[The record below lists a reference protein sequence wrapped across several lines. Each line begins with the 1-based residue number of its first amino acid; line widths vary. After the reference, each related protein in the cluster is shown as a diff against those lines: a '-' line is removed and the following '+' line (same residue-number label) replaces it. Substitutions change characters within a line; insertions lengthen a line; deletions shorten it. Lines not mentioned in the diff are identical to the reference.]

1 VTAQVVARPR
11 TVDLQEGVGQLPKDV
26 DCREG
31 KPTGPMKAHPF
42 DERYYEQ
49 TQLAGDR
56 VALRWYARV
65 VRRLRPE
72 GGRLLDFGCGTGHL
86 LKQLSAHFEA
96 YGYDA
101 SPFARTQCRSTA
113 PDAVILE
120 EWESLPPASLD
131 IVVSLHT
138 LEHVARPLPVMQGLA
153 EKLVSGGTLFFV
165 VPNVGGLGH
174 QLKGRDWFAYRDTTH
189 VSLLTRAEWV
199 MFARKAGLEVVRVR
213 GDGLWDAPYIRLLPT
228 ALQRAVFGAPAALQV
243 FWPFGQ
249 PFLPPVLGE
258 CLIVTARKR

>member
-1 VTAQVVARPR
+1 MVTRSRA
-11 TVDLQEGVGQLPKDV
+11 VDLPHGLGQLAKDV
-26 DCREG
+26 YWREG
-31 KPTGPMKAHPF
+31 TQTGAMKAQPF
-42 DERYYEQ
+42 NEQYYEQ
-49 TQLAGDR
+49 SELAGDGL
-56 VALRWYARV
+56 ALRWYARV
-65 VRRLRPE
+65 VQRLRPD

-86 LKQLSAHFEA
+86 LRRLSAHFEA

-120 EWESLPPASLD
+120 EWESLPAASLD
-131 IVVSLHT
+131 IVVSLNT
-138 LEHVARPLPVMQGLA
+138 FEHVPRPLPVMQGLA

-165 VPNVGGLGH
+165 VPNPGGLGH
-174 QLKGRDWFAYRDTTH
+174 QLKGRGWFAYRDTTH

-199 MFARKAGLEVVRVR
+199 MLVRKAGLEVVRVR
-213 GDGLWDAPYIRLLPT
+213 GDGLWDAPYVPLLPT
-228 ALQRAVFGAPAALQV
+228 ALQRILFGAPAALQV

-258 CLIVTARKR
+258 CLIVTARKH

>member
-1 VTAQVVARPR
+1 MVTRSRA
-11 TVDLQEGVGQLPKDV
+11 VDLRHGVGQLAKDV
-26 DCREG
+26 YWRESNQ
-31 KPTGPMKAHPF
+31 TGGMKSQPF
-42 DERYYEQ
+42 NEQYYEQ
-49 TQLAGDR
+49 SQLAGDR
-56 VALRWYARV
+56 TALRWYARV
-65 VRRLRPE
+65 VQRLRPD

-86 LKQLSAHFEA
+86 LKRLSAHFEA

-120 EWESLPPASLD
+120 EWESLPAASLE
-131 IVVSLHT
+131 IIVSLHT
-138 LEHVARPLPVMQGLA
+138 FEHVPRPLPVMQGLA

-165 VPNVGGLGH
+165 VPHLGGLGH
-174 QLKGRDWFAYRDTTH
+174 QLKGRGWFAYRDTTH

-199 MFARKAGLEVVRVR
+199 MLVRKAGLGVVRVR
-213 GDGLWDAPYIRLLPT
+213 GDGLWDAPYVPLLPT
-228 ALQRAVFGAPAALQV
+228 ALQRILFGAPAALQV

-258 CLIVTARKR
+258 CLIVTARKH